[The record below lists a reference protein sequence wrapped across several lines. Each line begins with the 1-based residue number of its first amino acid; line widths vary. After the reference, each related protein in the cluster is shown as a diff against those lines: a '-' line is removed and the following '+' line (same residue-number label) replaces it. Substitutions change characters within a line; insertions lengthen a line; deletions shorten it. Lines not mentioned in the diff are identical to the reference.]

1 MIFKPG
7 FKVSLVAVCLM
18 SGGSEFQTERPEYE
32 KAQDGRYDE
41 ITEEAGVHSG
51 AKGWRSERVQIKTV
65 REKGRAGGADDV

>member
-1 MIFKPG
+1 M
-7 FKVSLVAVCLM
+7 SLAAVCLM

-51 AKGWRSERVQIKTV
+51 AKGWGSGRVQM
-65 REKGRAGGADDV
+65 